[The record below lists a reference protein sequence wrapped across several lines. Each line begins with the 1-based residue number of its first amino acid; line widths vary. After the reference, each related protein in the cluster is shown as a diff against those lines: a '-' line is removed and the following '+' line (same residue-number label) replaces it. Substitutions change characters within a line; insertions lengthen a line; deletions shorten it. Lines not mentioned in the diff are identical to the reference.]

1 MYMTDKRRV
10 ELAAIPLVFL
20 HVAAR
25 VRDVY
30 AMRGVDSSMLDEA
43 ARLLG
48 AAAAAP
54 LLTAGKQDAQASK
67 LLRRCARM
75 AKEIMGAKRGA
86 EVLVVYCHTQHL
98 LANLLDSERLVLFEG
113 SDFDKGYQLLEAA
126 IFESLDNAE
135 DLERIDKSAQKSA
148 RKTLDTLKGWQA

>member
-1 MYMTDKRRV
+1 
-10 ELAAIPLVFL
+10 
-20 HVAAR
+20 
-25 VRDVY
+25 
-30 AMRGVDSSMLDEA
+30 MLDEA